1 MQVNAIALLKA
12 VREGNS
18 DPKQLMDIVN
28 LGKTQFYD
36 LVKELIAQDYLEKQD
51 SSIQFKPNAKT
62 ILFKDVASRY
72 DVEKMLHDSNEVV
85 FYNLTEP
92 KTLEEIQRIT
102 NLSLRTVERA
112 VSELE
117 SIGAIKK
124 SEKKDRVIIQ
134 LDRTNEPLYLFAQ
147 NLKKE
152 YERRQ
157 IEEYAE
163 VIYQNHLA
171 VIKKVPKG
179 KLAEG
184 ELTGFSLFTDY
195 GIEYHT
201 THDYY
206 VKQETPL
213 KLEEVLTHAII
224 TAASKDKD
232 RNAMTMSIL
241 FYLKNRDKMN
251 SLDIRSVA
259 RRYGVIDIWLDIE
272 SFVRGNEVKNADLF
286 SPREEFVEKAQLYD
300 IPADLY
306 TLPTAYPQLFDDIGK
321 NISDETSVYLI
332 GGENM
337 RLKGLKARTKDCDIV
352 VAGEKDFKII
362 VDALRKKMSYRS
374 LNESSLSEDDKR
386 LHASDILVHP
396 ARSRM
401 DIFNTTV
408 GELLYISDR
417 MKERAKKEKHGNKLE
432 LGILQNEDV
441 FLLKGVAGR
450 EGDIDDMA
458 RLVQAGNFD
467 WNVVWSELVAQEED
481 TKVNF
486 SSMLLDTLDYLAER
500 TGIKPPFLKQLVRRV
515 LDKEIFKLI
524 RTREEVSLKEAVDS
538 LQFTDTSEK
547 LIRNRIDSLEKKG
560 FLKKVKE
567 GNEVYLEPTGR
578 GALSIAGVP
587 YQKSRTARKDALRA
601 VQEISNKLGLSE
613 KAKKKAIEII
623 DKLNEMGML
632 GGGGRSPKTVAA
644 AAVYVALILVGQA
657 YIESVRE
664 IAAAGKVSRK
674 AVYDNYKR
682 IKIYLRY

>member
-1 MQVNAIALLKA
+1 MQVNAIALLRA
-12 VREGNS
+12 VREGHS
-18 DPKQLMDIVN
+18 DPTQLMDIVN
-28 LGKTQFYD
+28 LAKTQFYN

-184 ELTGFSLFTDY
+184 ELTGFSLFSDY

-213 KLEEVLTHAII
+213 KLEEVLIHAVI
-224 TAASKDKD
+224 TAAGNDKD
-232 RNAMTMSIL
+232 RNAMTMAIL

-251 SLDIRSVA
+251 SLDVRSIA

-272 SFVRGNEVKNADLF
+272 SFVRGNEMKNADLF

-306 TLPTAYPQLFDDIGK
+306 TLPTAYPQLFDDIG
-321 NISDETSVYLI
+321 NNVSDEISIYLI

-362 VDALRKKMSYRS
+362 VDALRKKMGYRS

-450 EGDIDDMA
+450 EGDIDDMTK
-458 RLVQAGNFD
+458 LVQAGNFD
-467 WNVVWSELVAQEED
+467 WNIVWSELAAQEED

-486 SSMLLDTLDYLAER
+486 SSTLLDTLDYLAER
-500 TGIKPPFLKQLVRRV
+500 TAIKPPFLKQLARRV

-538 LQFTDTSEK
+538 LRFTDTSEK

-587 YQKSRTARKDALRA
+587 YQKSRTAYKDALRA

-613 KAKKKAIEII
+613 EAKKKAIAII
-623 DKLNEMGML
+623 DKLNGVGLL
-632 GGGGRSPKTVAA
+632 GGGRRPKTVAA
-644 AAVYVALILVGQA
+644 AAVYVALILVGQVH
-657 YIESVRE
+657 IESVRE

-682 IKIYLRY
+682 IKLYLRC

>member
-1 MQVNAIALLKA
+1 MQVNAIALLRA

-112 VSELE
+112 VSELA

-124 SEKKDRVIIQ
+124 SEKKDQVIIQ

-179 KLAEG
+179 KLAGG
-184 ELTGFSLFTDY
+184 ELTGFSLFSDY

-213 KLEEVLTHAII
+213 KLEEVLIHAVI
-224 TAASKDKD
+224 TAAGKDKD
-232 RNAMTMSIL
+232 RNAMTMAIL

-251 SLDIRSVA
+251 SLDVRSIA

-272 SFVRGNEVKNADLF
+272 SFVRGNEMKNADLF

-306 TLPTAYPQLFDDIGK
+306 TLPTAYPQLFDDIGN

-352 VAGEKDFKII
+352 VSGEKDFRII
-362 VDALRKKMSYRS
+362 VDALRKKMGYIS

-408 GELLYISDR
+408 GELLYISES

-467 WNVVWSELVAQEED
+467 WNVVWSELENQEKD

-486 SSMLLDTLDYLAER
+486 SSILLDTLDYLTER
-500 TGIKPPFLKQLVRRV
+500 TAIKPPFLKQLVRRV

-524 RTREEVSLKEAVDS
+524 RTREEVSLKEAVES
-538 LQFTDTSEK
+538 LRFTDTSEK

-578 GALSIAGVP
+578 GALSIAGIP
-587 YQKSRTARKDALRA
+587 YRKSNLAYKEAVRTVR
-601 VQEISNKLGLSE
+601 EISNKLGLSE
-613 KAKKKAIEII
+613 KAKGKAIEVI
-623 DKLNEMGML
+623 DRSNEIGLL
-632 GGGGRSPKTVAA
+632 GSGRSPKTVAA
-644 AAVYVALILVGQA
+644 AAVYIASILAGEAHTQ
-657 YIESVRE
+657 SVRE

-682 IKIYLRY
+682 IKLYLRY

>member
-51 SSIQFKPNAKT
+51 SAIQFKSNAKT
-62 ILFKDVASRY
+62 ILFKDVASKY
-72 DVEKMLHDSNEVV
+72 DVEKLLHDSNEVV
-85 FYNLTEP
+85 YYNLAEP

-112 VSELE
+112 VSELA

-124 SEKKDRVIIQ
+124 SEKDRAIQ
-134 LDRTNEPLYLFAQ
+134 LDRTSEPLYLFAQ

-179 KLAEG
+179 KRAEG

-201 THDYY
+201 AHDYY

-213 KLEEVLTHAII
+213 KLEEVLIHAVI
-224 TAASKDKD
+224 AAGKDKD
-232 RNAMTMSIL
+232 RNAMTMAIL
-241 FYLKNRDKMN
+241 SYLKNRDRMN
-251 SLDIRSVA
+251 SLDVRSIA
-259 RRYGVIDIWLDIE
+259 RRYGVIDTWLDIE
-272 SFVRGNEVKNADLF
+272 SFVRGNEMKNADLF

-306 TLPTAYPQLFDDIGK
+306 TLPTAYPQLFDDIGE
-321 NISDETSVYLI
+321 NIPDETSVYLI

-352 VAGEKDFKII
+352 VSGGKDFRII
-362 VDALRKKMSYRS
+362 VDALRKKMGYRS
-374 LNESSLSEDDKR
+374 LNESSLSEDDRR

-408 GELLYISDR
+408 GELLYISER
-417 MKERAKKEKHGNKLE
+417 MKERAKKEKHGKLE

-467 WNVVWSELVAQEED
+467 WNVVWSELDAQEED
-481 TKVNF
+481 TKANF
-486 SSMLLDTLDYLAER
+486 SSTLLDTLDYLAER
-500 TGIKPPFLKQLVRRV
+500 TAIKPPFLKQLVRRV

-524 RTREEVSLKEAVDS
+524 RTREEVSLKEAVES

-547 LIRNRIDSLEKKG
+547 LVRNRIDSLERKG

-587 YQKSRTARKDALRA
+587 YQKKSNLAHKEAARTVR
-601 VQEISNKLGLSE
+601 EISNNLGLSE
-613 KAKKKAIEII
+613 KAKEKAKEII
-623 DKLNEMGML
+623 DKSNEIGLL
-632 GGGGRSPKTVAA
+632 GTGRSPRTIAA
-644 AAVYVALILVGQA
+644 AAVYIASILVGEA
-657 YIESVRE
+657 HTGSVRE

-682 IKIYLRY
+682 IKLYLRY

>member
-18 DPKQLMDIVN
+18 DPKQLMHIVD
-28 LGKTQFYD
+28 LEKTQFYD
-36 LVKELIAQDYLEKQD
+36 LVKGLIARDYLEKRD
-51 SSIQFKPNAKT
+51 SAIRFKSNAKS

-72 DVEKMLHDSNEVV
+72 DVEKLLHDSNEVV

-92 KTLEEIQRIT
+92 KTPEEIQRFT

-112 VSELE
+112 VSELA

-124 SEKKDRVIIQ
+124 SKKNRLIQ

-152 YERRQ
+152 NERRQ

-206 VKQETPL
+206 VKQEVPL
-213 KLEEVLTHAII
+213 KLEEVLIHAVI
-224 TAASKDKD
+224 TGAAGKDKD
-232 RNAMTMSIL
+232 RNAMTMAIL
-241 FYLKNRDKMN
+241 LYLKNRDKMN
-251 SLDIRSVA
+251 LLDIRSVA
-259 RRYGVIDIWLDIE
+259 RRYGVIDIWLDVE
-272 SFVRGNEVKNADLF
+272 SFVSGNEIKNVDLF

-306 TLPTAYPQLFDDIGK
+306 TPLRTTAYPQLFDDIGK
-321 NISDETSVYLI
+321 NISDEISVYLI

-337 RLKGLKARTKDCDIV
+337 RLKGLRARTKDCDIV
-352 VAGEKDFKII
+352 VSGEKDFQII
-362 VDALRKKMSYRS
+362 VDALRKKMGYRS
-374 LNESSLSEDDKR
+374 LNESSLSENDKR

-396 ARSRM
+396 ARRSRM
-401 DIFNTTV
+401 YVFNTTV
-408 GELLYISDR
+408 GKLLYISER
-417 MKERAKKEKHGNKLE
+417 MKERAKKEQHGNKLE

-441 FLLKGVAGR
+441 FLLKGGVAGR

-467 WNVVWSELVAQEED
+467 WNVVWSELAAQEED

-500 TGIKPPFLKQLVRRV
+500 TAIKPPFLKQLVRRV
-515 LDKEIFKLI
+515 LDKEIFKLV
-524 RTREEVSLKEAVDS
+524 RTREKVSLKEAVKS
-538 LQFTDTSEK
+538 LRFTGISEK
-547 LIRNRIDSLEKKG
+547 LVRNRIDSLEKKG
-560 FLKKVKE
+560 FLRKVKE
-567 GNEVYLEPTGR
+567 GNEVFLEPTGH
-578 GALSIAGVP
+578 GAINIAGVP
-587 YQKSRTARKDALRA
+587 YQQKNKSDQAY
-601 VQEISNKLGLSE
+601 
-613 KAKKKAIEII
+613 KKAA
-623 DKLNEMGML
+623 
-632 GGGGRSPKTVAA
+632 RT
-644 AAVYVALILVGQA
+644 
-657 YIESVRE
+657 VRE
-664 IAAAGKVSRK
+664 KNIQQT
-674 AVYDNYKR
+674 R
-682 IKIYLRY
+682 II

>member
-1 MQVNAIALLKA
+1 MQVTAIALLKA
-12 VREGNS
+12 IREGHT
-18 DPKQLMDIVN
+18 DPRRLMDIVN
-28 LGKTQFYD
+28 LEKTQFYD
-36 LVKELIAQDYLEKQD
+36 LIKELLGQDYLEKQD
-51 SSIQFKPNAKT
+51 STIKFKTNAKT
-62 ILFKDVASRY
+62 ALFKDVAGKY
-72 DVEKMLHDSNEVV
+72 DVEKLLHDSNEVV
-85 FYNLTEP
+85 FHNLTEP
-92 KTLEEIQRIT
+92 KTLEEIQRLT
-102 NLSLRTVERA
+102 NLSSRTVERI

-117 SIGAIKK
+117 SIGAVKK
-124 SEKKDRVIIQ
+124 NEDKGIE
-134 LDRTNEPLYLFAQ
+134 LDRTNESLYLFAQ

-163 VIYQNHLA
+163 IIHQNHLA

-179 KLAEG
+179 KRAEG

-224 TAASKDKD
+224 AASKDRD
-232 RNAMTMSIL
+232 RNAMTLTIL

-272 SFVRGNEVKNADLF
+272 SFVRGNEMKNADLF

-300 IPADLY
+300 ISADLY
-306 TLPTAYPQLFDDIGK
+306 TLPTAYPQLFDDIGES
-321 NISDETSVYLI
+321 ISEKTSAYLI

-352 VAGEKDFKII
+352 VSGEKDFRII
-362 VDALRKKMSYRS
+362 ADALRKMGYRS
-374 LNESSLSEDDKR
+374 LNESNLSEDDRR

-408 GELLYISDR
+408 GELLYISER
-417 MKERAKKEKHGNKLE
+417 MKARAKKERHGKLE

-467 WNVVWSELVAQEED
+467 WNVVWSELLAQEKD

-486 SSMLLDTLDYLAER
+486 SSMFLDTLDYLVER
-500 TGIKPPFLKQLVRRV
+500 TSIKAPFLKQLVRRV

-524 RTREEVSLKEAVDS
+524 RTREVTLKEVVDS
-538 LQFTDTSEK
+538 LQFTDISEK
-547 LIRNRIDSLEKKG
+547 LIRNRVDFIERKG
-560 FLKKVKE
+560 FLMKVKR
-567 GNEVYLEPTGR
+567 GNEIYLEPAER
-578 GALSIAGVP
+578 GALSDAGILYRESP
-587 YQKSRTARKDALRA
+587 TAYEDAIRS
-601 VQEISNKLGLSE
+601 VREISNKLGLSE
-613 KAKKKAIEII
+613 KAKRKAIEII
-623 DKLNEMGML
+623 DKANESGL
-632 GGGGRSPKTVAA
+632 LGGGRSPKTTAA
-644 AAVYVALILVGQA
+644 AAVHIATILTGEA
-657 YIESVRE
+657 YIENVRN
-664 IAAAGKVSRK
+664 IAAAGKVSKK
-674 AVYDNYKR
+674 AVYDNYR
-682 IKIYLRY
+682 RLRTYLNL